1 MTIIVFD
8 PENNK
13 VYADRRH
20 TFDARNGRRAYG
32 SSKVQQSSSGS
43 RLALSGPCIPSTMI
57 GPIALRLL
65 DTIDGSSA
73 REQIPGFAA
82 DVGCFGFGRSSRTG
96 KVYLLMFGHDWL
108 DIVEAN
114 HHCDNDFA
122 EGCGADWYNAYRA
135 LGMSVQDAFQRV
147 CEHHE
152 GCGDGYDEF

>member
-13 VYADRRH
+13 VYTDRRYS
-20 TFDARNGRRAYG
+20 FEPRSGQRAYG
-32 SSKVQQSSSGS
+32 HSKVQQSIGGS
-43 RLALSGPCIPSTMI
+43 KLAFSGPSVPSAMI

-65 DTIDGSSA
+65 DSIDGRSA

-82 DVGCFGFGRSSRTG
+82 DVGCFGFGRSSNTG
-96 KVYLLMFGHDWL
+96 KVYLLMFSHDWL

-114 HHCDNDFA
+114 LQCNNDFA
-122 EGCGADWYNAYRA
+122 EGCGSDWYAAYRA